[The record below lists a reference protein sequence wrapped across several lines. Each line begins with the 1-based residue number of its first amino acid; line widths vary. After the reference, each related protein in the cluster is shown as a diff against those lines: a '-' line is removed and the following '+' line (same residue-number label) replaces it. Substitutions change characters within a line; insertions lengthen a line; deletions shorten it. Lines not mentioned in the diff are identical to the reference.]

1 MMRGY
6 SKLRSVAVLHPSS
19 PIMCVTLHQSPRA
32 AYSCVA
38 QVPFHMT
45 KTITVRY
52 FALFREQAGM
62 GEERLETA
70 ATTARDVFEATR
82 GRHRC
87 PEPLGHCKVAI
98 NDEMADWDSPVADG
112 DVVLLFPP
120 VAGG

>member
-1 MMRGY
+1 
-6 SKLRSVAVLHPSS
+6 
-19 PIMCVTLHQSPRA
+19 MCVTLHQWPRA
-32 AYSCVA
+32 AYPCVA
-38 QVPFHMT
+38 QVPFYMT

-62 GEERLETA
+62 GEERLATA